1 MKERKGLNRRE
12 RGLRTRQRIYKTAID
27 LFARKGY
34 ENVSVDEICRR
45 LGMTKGA
52 FYAHFRSKDQIILEE
67 FMNMDR
73 YYAVV
78 AEGLPPEASSL
89 EKLRAFNREAI
100 KLMSDLGVTLMK
112 VLYHSQIAPHM
123 REPYLVHPGRN
134 LYRITNQLIR
144 EGQERG
150 EIRPDLPSEE
160 LTTVLINAFR
170 GQLYHW
176 CLTDGSFDLLEACEH
191 LMDFLLKGIRA

>member
-1 MKERKGLNRRE
+1 MKEKGGAGRRE

-27 LFARKGY
+27 LFSRKGY
-34 ENVSVDEICRR
+34 ENVSVDEICRQ

-73 YYAVV
+73 HYEVV
-78 AEGLPPEASSL
+78 AESLPSEASSL
-89 EKLRAFNREAI
+89 VKLRSFNREAI

-112 VLYHSQIAPHM
+112 VLYHSQIAPHT
-123 REPYLVHPGRN
+123 REPYLVNPGRN

-150 EIRPDLPSEE
+150 EIRSDIPSEQM
-160 LTTVLINAFR
+160 TDVLINAFR

-176 CLTDGSFDLLEACEH
+176 CLTDGSFDLLQSCER
-191 LMDFLLKGIRA
+191 LMEVVLRGIQA

>member
-1 MKERKGLNRRE
+1 MKEKKALGRKE
-12 RGLRTRQRIYKTAID
+12 RGLRTRQRIYRTAIE

-45 LGMTKGA
+45 PGLTKGA

-73 YYAVV
+73 HYAAA
-78 AEGLPPEASSL
+78 AENLPPEASSL
-89 EKLRAFNREAI
+89 EKLRRFNREAI
-100 KLMSDLGVTLMK
+100 RLMSELGVTLMR

-123 REPYLVHPGRN
+123 REPYLINPARN
-134 LYRITNQLIR
+134 LYLITERLIR
-144 EGQERG
+144 EGQEKG
-150 EIRPDLPSEE
+150 EIRSDLPAAE

-176 CLTDGSFDLLEACEH
+176 CLTDGSFDLLEACDQ
-191 LMDFLLKGIRA
+191 LMELILRGIRA

>member
-1 MKERKGLNRRE
+1 MQERKGPSRRE
-12 RGLRTRQRIYKTAID
+12 RGQRTRQRIYRTAID

-73 YYAVV
+73 HYAVV
-78 AEGLPPEASSL
+78 AENLPAEASSL
-89 EKLRAFNREAI
+89 EKLRKFNREAI
-100 KLMSDLGVTLMK
+100 RLMSDLGVTLMK

-123 REPYLVHPGRN
+123 REPYLVNPGRN
-134 LYRITNQLIR
+134 LYLITERLIR

-150 EIRPDLPSEE
+150 EIRSDLPSGE

-176 CLTDGSFDLLEACEH
+176 CLTDGSFDLLEACDQ
-191 LMDFLLKGIRA
+191 LMELILRGIRS

>member
-1 MKERKGLNRRE
+1 M
-12 RGLRTRQRIYKTAID
+12 RTRRRIYKTAID

-34 ENVSVDEICRR
+34 ENVSVEEICRR

-73 YYAVV
+73 HYAVV
-78 AEGLPPEASSL
+78 AEHLPSEASSL
-89 EKLRAFNREAI
+89 EKLRTFNREAI
-100 KLMSDLGVTLMK
+100 RLMSDLGVTLMK

-123 REPYLVHPGRN
+123 KEPYLVNPGRN
-134 LYRITNQLIR
+134 LYLITKRLIG

-150 EIRPDLPSEE
+150 EIRADLPPDV
-160 LTTVLINAFR
+160 LATVLINAFR

-176 CLTDGSFDLLEACEH
+176 CLTNGSFDLLEACER
-191 LMDFLLKGIRA
+191 LMDIILRGIRS

>member
-1 MKERKGLNRRE
+1 MSAKRPLTRKEK
-12 RGLRTRQRIYKTAID
+12 GLRTRQRIYRTAMD

-34 ENVSVDEICRR
+34 DNVTVDDICRK

-67 FMNMDR
+67 FMHMDR
-73 YYAVV
+73 HYEVV
-78 AEGLPPEASSL
+78 AESLSSLDSSL

-100 KLMSDLGVTLMK
+100 RLMSELGVTIMR
-112 VLYHSQIAPHM
+112 VLYHSQIAP
-123 REPYLVHPGRN
+123 RTKDPYLVHAGRN
-134 LYRITNQLIR
+134 LYRITEQLIR

-150 EIRPDLPSEE
+150 EIRSDLPPEE
-160 LTTVLINAFR
+160 LTAILINAFR

-176 CLTDGSFDLLEACEH
+176 CLTDGSFDLMASCEN
-191 LMDFLLKGIRA
+191 LMDFLLRGIRA

>member
-1 MKERKGLNRRE
+1 MKERKELSRRE

-73 YYAVV
+73 HYAVV
-78 AEGLPPEASSL
+78 AESLPVEANSL
-89 EKLRAFNREAI
+89 DKLRTFNREAI
-100 KLMSDLGVTLMK
+100 RLMSDLGVTLMK

-123 REPYLVHPGRN
+123 REPYLVNPGRN
-134 LYRITNQLIR
+134 LYRITNRLIR

-150 EIRPDLPSEE
+150 EIRSDLPPEE

-176 CLTDGSFDLLEACEH
+176 CLTDGSFDLLEACER
-191 LMDFLLKGIRA
+191 LMELILRGIRA